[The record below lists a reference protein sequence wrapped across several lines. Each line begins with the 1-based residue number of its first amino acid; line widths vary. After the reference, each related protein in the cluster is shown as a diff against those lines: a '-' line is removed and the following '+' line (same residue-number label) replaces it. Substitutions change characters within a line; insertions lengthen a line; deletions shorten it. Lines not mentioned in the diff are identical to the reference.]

1 MSETKKEQAEN
12 GLYYDSQDPN
22 GLTFDVIGKEL
33 GLKDTEINKFKK
45 KVNEMQDIDE
55 LGVLKILIQKF
66 IKGKTEIVGTPQK
79 VKYEI

>member
-1 MSETKKEQAEN
+1 MSEVMKEKDEN
-12 GLYYDSQDPN
+12 GLFYDTQDTTE
-22 GLTFDVIGKEL
+22 LTFESIAKEL
-33 GLKDTEINKFKK
+33 DLKETEINKFKK
-45 KVNEMQDIDE
+45 KVGDMQDIDE